1 MGKSG
6 PPPVPLKLRLLRG
19 ESRPSHVNLRE
30 PITRDVPP
38 EPPPNM
44 SDEVREIWDYTLNEL
59 LVMKIATSAD
69 RDTLR
74 CYCEAVVAHR
84 KASEILAKTAVLV
97 RGLHGTMVRNPALQI
112 QRDAA
117 HTVRGFAQE
126 FGLTPSGRT
135 RIVAEGRSD
144 ANANPFTQ
152 TG

>member
-6 PPPVPLKLRLLRG
+6 PPPMPAKLRLLRG
-19 ESRPSHVNLRE
+19 ENRPSHVNLRE
-30 PITRDVPP
+30 PIARDIPP
-38 EPPPNM
+38 EPPEM
-44 SDEVREIWDYTLNEL
+44 ADDVREIWDYTLAEL
-59 LVMKIATSAD
+59 IAMKIVASAD

-84 KASEILAKTAVLV
+84 KASAILAKTSVLV

-135 RIVAEGRSD
+135 RIVAEGRPDES
-144 ANANPFTQ
+144 ANPFTH